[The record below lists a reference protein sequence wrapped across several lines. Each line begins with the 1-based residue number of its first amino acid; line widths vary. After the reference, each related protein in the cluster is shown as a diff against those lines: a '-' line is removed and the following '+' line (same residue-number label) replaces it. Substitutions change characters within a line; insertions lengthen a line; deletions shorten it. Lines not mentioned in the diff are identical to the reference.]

1 IGFYLGDVMT
11 HGSAGGSLLS
21 VFVKQMVRMK
31 EIDTHRY
38 RLVPPDEGLVG
49 GNRELIGLGL
59 EGPPLGALLGG
70 VVGGRG
76 GGGAVGRGGG
86 RPPVRVPATGEPEVW
101 TAPGPFLGTA
111 DTSYQSIAGELG
123 PGDKLLV
130 GSDGTRPEGGPGAV
144 GPDLMAEAAGRHRGH
159 SGQAFVDAVARD
171 LLPHVRHSDDFTLL
185 SVEMTS

>member
-1 IGFYLGDVMT
+1 DFYDVIRLDETHIGFYLGDVMT

-38 RLVPPDEGLVG
+38 RLVPPDEGLG
-49 GNRELIGLGL
+49 GVNRELSGLGL
-59 EGPPLGALLGG
+59 EGAPPGGMVVGELDVQAGG
-70 VVGGRG
+70 VSVAGAGGP
-76 GGGAVGRGGG
+76 
-86 RPPVRVPATGEPEVW
+86 PPVRVPATGEPEVW

-144 GPDLMAEAAGRHRGH
+144 GPD
-159 SGQAFVDAVARD
+159 
-171 LLPHVRHSDDFTLL
+171 
-185 SVEMTS
+185 